1 MEVIDSGWNNATN
14 NSGGLM
20 GNILIEGLALVMV
33 EVIGQGTMP

>member
-1 MEVIDSGWNNATN
+1 MIGSGWNNAMN

-20 GNILIEGLALVMV
+20 GNILIEGLALVML